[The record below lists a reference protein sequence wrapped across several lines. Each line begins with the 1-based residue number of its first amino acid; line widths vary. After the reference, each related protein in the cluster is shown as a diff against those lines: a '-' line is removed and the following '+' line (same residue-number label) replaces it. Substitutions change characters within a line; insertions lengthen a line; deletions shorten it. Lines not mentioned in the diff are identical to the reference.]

1 MAVVTGKVIRF
12 DAVRGYGF
20 VAPDSG
26 GDDVFIHVN
35 DLDVDKHLISTGA
48 VVEFDIED
56 GDRGPKASHARLLE
70 RGAPERQSGGYAD
83 GPIGSPIGGGEDGD
97 CDILS
102 SKEYRDEV
110 TEALLGAAPAMTAEQ
125 IVRVRQRLVQLAG
138 SHGWVEN

>member
-1 MAVVTGKVIRF
+1 MVTGKVIRF

-26 GDDVFIHVN
+26 GEDVFIHVN

-48 VVEFDIED
+48 IVEFEVED

-70 RGAPERQSGGYAD
+70 RGAPERPSAGYSGPG
-83 GPIGSPIGGGEDGD
+83 GGGEDGD

-102 SKEYRDEV
+102 AKEYQDEV
-110 TEALLGAAPAMTAEQ
+110 TEALLSVAPSMTGEQ
-125 IVRVRQRLVQLAG
+125 IVRVRQRLFQIAG
-138 SHGWVEN
+138 NHGWVEN

>member
-1 MAVVTGKVIRF
+1 MVTGKVIRF

-26 GDDVFIHVN
+26 GEDVFIHVN

-48 VVEFDIED
+48 VVEFEIED

-70 RGAPERQSGGYAD
+70 RGASERPSGESYSSAA
-83 GPIGSPIGGGEDGD
+83 IGAGEDGD

-102 SKEYRDEV
+102 AKEYRDEV
-110 TEALLGAAPAMTAEQ
+110 TEALLGAAPTMTAEQ
-125 IVRVRQRLVQLAG
+125 VLRVRQRLVQLAG
-138 SHGWVEN
+138 AHGWVEN

>member
-1 MAVVTGKVIRF
+1 MATGKVIRF

-26 GDDVFIHVN
+26 GEDVFIHVN

-48 VVEFDIED
+48 VIEFEIED

-70 RGAPERQSGGYAD
+70 RGASERPGSGYSGAPSGG
-83 GPIGSPIGGGEDGD
+83 PLVGGEEGD

-102 SKEYRDEV
+102 AKEYRDEV
-110 TEALLGAAPAMTAEQ
+110 TEALLTAAPTMTAEQ
-125 IVRVRQRLVQLAG
+125 ILRARQRLSALAA
-138 SHGWVEN
+138 SHGWVES

>member
-1 MAVVTGKVIRF
+1 MVTGKVIRF

-26 GDDVFIHVN
+26 GEDVFIHVN

-48 VVEFDIED
+48 VVEFEIEE

-70 RGAPERQSGGYAD
+70 RGASERPSSASYAPAPVVGGAVSSG
-83 GPIGSPIGGGEDGD
+83 EEGD

-102 SKEYRDEV
+102 AKEYRDEV
-110 TEALLGAAPAMTAEQ
+110 TEALLNAAPSMTAEQ
-125 IVRVRQRLVQLAG
+125 IVRVRQRMVQLAG
-138 SHGWVEN
+138 GHGWVEN

>member
-26 GDDVFIHVN
+26 GEDVFIHVN

-48 VVEFDIED
+48 VVEFDVEE

-70 RGAPERQSGGYAD
+70 RGVSERPSGGF
-83 GPIGSPIGGGEDGD
+83 GTGSSGGGGVSEDGD

-102 SKEYRDEV
+102 AKEYQDEV
-110 TEALLGAAPAMTAEQ
+110 TEALLSVAPSMTGEQ
-125 IVRVRQRLVQLAG
+125 IVRVRQRLFQIAG
-138 SHGWVEN
+138 NHGWVEN

>member
-26 GDDVFIHVN
+26 GEDVFIHVN
-35 DLDVDKHLISTGA
+35 DLDVDKHLITTGA
-48 VVEFDIED
+48 VVEFDMEE

-70 RGAPERQSGGYAD
+70 RGSSEPSSGGYER
-83 GPIGSPIGGGEDGD
+83 GPVGEDGD

-102 SKEYRDEV
+102 AKEYQDEV
-110 TEALLGAAPAMTAEQ
+110 TEALLSVAPTMTGEQ
-125 IVRVRQRLVQLAG
+125 IVRVRQRLFQIAG
-138 SHGWVEN
+138 NHGWVEN